1 MVQTPIVS
9 LDMAKAYLRVDS
21 NDEDALI
28 GILLSSA
35 EQMAR
40 DIARLS
46 TSEWETIQKVTTDDD
61 GNVLTVHTRKL
72 KASEIIQL
80 RDLLRIAILY
90 TVGYLFEHREEANH
104 HDLTLTLRNLLFA
117 IREGVI

>member
-1 MVQTPIVS
+1 M
-9 LDMAKAYLRVDS
+9 
-21 NDEDALI
+21 
-28 GILLSSA
+28 
-35 EQMAR
+35 
-40 DIARLS
+40 
-46 TSEWETIQKVTTDDD
+46 
-61 GNVLTVHTRKL
+61 LTVHTRKL

-90 TVGYLFEHREEANH
+90 TVGYLFEHREEADH

>member
-46 TSEWETIQKVTTDDD
+46 TSDWETIQKVTTDDD

-90 TVGYLFEHREEANH
+90 TVGYLFEHREEADH

>member
-90 TVGYLFEHREEANH
+90 TVGYLFEHREEADH

>member
-28 GILLSSA
+28 GILISSA

-40 DIARLS
+40 DVARLS

-90 TVGYLFEHREEANH
+90 TVGYLFEHREEADH

>member
-1 MVQTPIVS
+1 MMQTPIVS